1 MSNPLLHSL
10 NPLLHLSNPLLH
22 LAGLPKFDEIKP
34 EHVSPALDLL
44 LSAGKQ
50 SVEALATSTDAPTW
64 QNFALKLEDMD
75 EKISRAWSQVGHMNS
90 VVNSPEL
97 REAYNDNLAKLTD
110 FYSDI
115 AQDERL
121 YAKYRAI
128 KNSADFAKLNSA
140 QQKIIDNEVRDF
152 KLGGAELSADK
163 KVRFKAI
170 SEELSKLAAKFEENV
185 LDTTNEYAL
194 YEADETK
201 LTGIPA
207 DVLQAAKEAAE
218 TDNLAAIA
226 GNKDISAAKAG
237 NENISVGY
245 KFTLHFPSYLPVL
258 QYADNRALRETLYRA
273 YATRASEYGKPE
285 FDNTSI
291 ITQLLKLREEEAKLL
306 GFNNFAELSLASKMA
321 DTPQQ
326 VIDFLENLASR
337 AKPYA
342 EQDKLELAAY
352 ASKLGINDMQAWDVA
367 YVSEKLRE
375 DKYAFSDLEVKQY
388 FPEAKVMA
396 GLFKVVET
404 IFGVFVKKTSAPTWH
419 KDAHFYE
426 ITRHDGTLIGQFY
439 LDLYARNNKRGG
451 AWMDEAITRRIVDNK
466 LTTPVAYLTCNF
478 SAPVGGKPALFTHD
492 EVITMFHE
500 FGHGL
505 HHMLTE
511 VNDYSVS
518 GIKGVEWDAVELPS
532 QFMENFCW
540 EWDVLRHMTQH
551 VDTGAQLPRELFD
564 KMVAA
569 KNFQAGMQTV
579 RQIEFSLFDIK
590 LHSAFNP
597 NGTKTSLDLIEEIRD
612 QVAVVRPPKW
622 NRFPN
627 NFSHIFAGGYAA
639 GYYSYKWAEVL
650 SADAYS
656 LFEEQGGLSA
666 EAGQKFWQEILS
678 RGGSRPAM
686 ESFIA
691 FRGREPS
698 IDALLRHNGMANWNL
713 RLGI

>member
-1 MSNPLLHSL
+1 MSNPLLHF
-10 NPLLHLSNPLLH
+10 
-22 LAGLPKFDEIKP
+22 AGLPKFNEIKP
-34 EHVSPALDLL
+34 ELVSPALDSL
-44 LSAGKQ
+44 LSEGKQ
-50 SVEALATSTDAPTW
+50 VIDTLATNTDGPTW
-64 QNFALKLEDMD
+64 QNFALKLEDLD
-75 EKISRAWSQVGHMNS
+75 EKISRAWSQVGHMNA

-97 REAYNDNLAKLTD
+97 REAYNSNLAKLTD
-110 FYSDI
+110 FYSDL

-128 KNSADFAKLNSA
+128 QASAEFKILSEA
-140 QQKIIDNEVRDF
+140 QQKIINNEVRDF
-152 KLGGAELSADK
+152 KLGGAELPSDQKA
-163 KVRFKAI
+163 RFKAI
-170 SEELSKLAAKFEENV
+170 SEELSKLASKFEENV

-194 YEADETK
+194 FETDIDK
-201 LTGIPA
+201 LTGIPE
-207 DVLQAAKEAAE
+207 DVLLAAKEAATSE
-218 TDNLAAIA
+218 D
-226 GNKDISAAKAG
+226 KP
-237 NENISVGY
+237 GY

-258 QYADNRALRETLYRA
+258 QYADNRDLRETLYRA
-273 YATRASEYGKPE
+273 YATRASEFGKTE
-285 FDNTSI
+285 FDNTAI
-291 ITQLLKLREEEAKLL
+291 ITQLLKLRDEEAKLL
-306 GFNNFAELSLASKMA
+306 GFNNFAELSLATKMA

-326 VIDFLENLASR
+326 VIDFLENLAKK

-342 EQDKLELAAY
+342 ERDMRELVDY
-352 ASKLGINDMQAWDVA
+352 AKKLGITDMQAWDVS

-388 FPEAKVMA
+388 FPETKVMA
-396 GLFKVVET
+396 GLFKVIET
-404 IFGVFVKKTSAPTWH
+404 IFGVFVKKSTAPTWH
-419 KDAHFYE
+419 PDAHFYE
-426 ITRHDGTLIGQFY
+426 ITRHNGELVGQFY

-451 AWMDEAITRRIVDNK
+451 AWMDEAITRRMVDGK

-492 EVITMFHE
+492 EVITLFHE

-505 HHMLTE
+505 HHMLTQ
-511 VNDYSVS
+511 VDDYSVS

-540 EWDVLRHMTQH
+540 EWEVLRHMTQH

-579 RQIEFSLFDIK
+579 RQIEFSLFDIT
-590 LHSAFNP
+590 LHSSFNP
-597 NGTKTSLDLIEEIRD
+597 YGTKTPLQLIEEIRD
-612 QVAVVRPPKW
+612 QVAVVRPPNW

-656 LFEEQGGLSA
+656 LFEEKGGLSA
-666 EAGQKFWQEILS
+666 EAGQQFWEEILS

-698 IDALLRHNGMANWNL
+698 IDALLRHNGMSA
-713 RLGI
+713 

>member
-1 MSNPLLHSL
+1 VSNPLLHF
-10 NPLLHLSNPLLH
+10 
-22 LAGLPKFDEIKP
+22 AGLPKFNEIKP
-34 EHVSPALDLL
+34 ELVSPALDSL
-44 LSAGKQ
+44 LSEGKH
-50 SVEALATSTDAPTW
+50 VIDTLANNTDTPTW
-64 QNFALKLEDMD
+64 QNFALKLEDLD
-75 EKISRAWSQVGHMNS
+75 EQISRAWSQVGHMNA

-97 REAYNDNLAKLTD
+97 REAYNSNLAKLTD
-110 FYSDI
+110 FYSDL

-128 KNSADFAKLNSA
+128 QASAEFKNLNQA
-140 QQKIIDNEVRDF
+140 QQKIINNEVRDF
-152 KLGGAELSADK
+152 KLGGAELPAEQK
-163 KVRFKAI
+163 ARFKAI
-170 SEELSKLAAKFEENV
+170 NEELSKLASKFEENV
-185 LDTTNEYAL
+185 LDTTNEYAH
-194 YEADETK
+194 YETDERK
-201 LTGIPA
+201 LTGIPE
-207 DVLQAAKEAAE
+207 DVLLAAKQAA
-218 TDNLAAIA
+218 D
-226 GNKDISAAKAG
+226 
-237 NENISVGY
+237 SVGKSGY

-258 QYADNRALRETLYRA
+258 QYADNRNLRETLYRA
-273 YATRASEYGKPE
+273 YATRASELGKAE
-285 FDNTSI
+285 FDNTAI
-291 ITQLLKLREEEAKLL
+291 ITQLLKLRDEEAKLL
-306 GFNNFAELSLASKMA
+306 GFDNFAELSLATKMA

-326 VIDFLENLASR
+326 VIAFLESLAKK

-342 EQDKLELAAY
+342 ERDMRELVDY
-352 ASKLGINDMQAWDVA
+352 AKQSGIEDLQAWDVS

-396 GLFKVVET
+396 GLFKVIET
-404 IFGVFVKKTSAPTWH
+404 IFNVFVKKSTAPTWH
-419 KDAHFYE
+419 ADAHFYE
-426 ITRHDGTLIGQFY
+426 ITRPNGELVGQFY

-451 AWMDEAITRRIVDNK
+451 AWMDEAITRRVVNGK
-466 LTTPVAYLTCNF
+466 LTIPVAYLTCNF

-492 EVITMFHE
+492 EVITLFHE

-505 HHMLTE
+505 HHMLTQ
-511 VNDYSVS
+511 VDDYSVS

-551 VDTGAQLPRELFD
+551 VDTGAQLPRALFD

-579 RQIEFSLFDIK
+579 RQIEFSLFDMT
-590 LHSAFNP
+590 LHSSFNP
-597 NGTKTSLDLIEEIRD
+597 YGTKTPLQLIEEIRD
-612 QVAVVRPPKW
+612 QVAVVRPPHW

-656 LFEEQGGLSA
+656 LFEEKGGLSA
-666 EAGQKFWQEILS
+666 EAGQHFWQEILS

-698 IDALLRHNGMANWNL
+698 IDALLRHNGMSA
-713 RLGI
+713 